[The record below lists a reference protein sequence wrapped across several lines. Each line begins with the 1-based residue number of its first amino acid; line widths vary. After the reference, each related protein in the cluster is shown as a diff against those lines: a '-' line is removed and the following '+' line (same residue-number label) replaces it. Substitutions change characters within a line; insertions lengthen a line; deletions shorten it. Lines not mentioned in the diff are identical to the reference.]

1 MNTNLVK
8 LWEMVRDREAWH
20 APGLGSQRV
29 GDDWVT
35 EQQQVNFEDRR
46 EALGWHRGP
55 QTGQQ
60 CFVGDSWLTS
70 IAGINDKEKLFSG
83 FSL

>member
-1 MNTNLVK
+1 MNMNLVK
-8 LWEMVRDREAWH
+8 LWKMVRDREAWH
-20 APGLGSQRV
+20 ATGHGSQRV

-35 EQQQVNFEDRR
+35 EQQQINFEDRGG
-46 EALGWHRGP
+46 ALGWPRGP
-55 QTGQQ
+55 QFGQKCITGE
-60 CFVGDSWLTS
+60 SRLTS